1 MLSSALA
8 VGLHVAT
15 LSVLGLAALHALLN
29 HLLWPRLLPPGD
41 RGLARRPRV
50 SVLIPARNEAR
61 RIGAAL
67 QAWLAQTYSDYEVL
81 VFDDD
86 SDDDTAARVAALA
99 GAASRLR
106 LLRGGALPPGW
117 RGKPWACHNLARQAA
132 GEILV
137 FADADVVPARQALEA
152 TVARLGSHCDVLS
165 AVPRHRAARPGVL
178 TLAALQNWAALAF
191 VPAWL
196 SRVRRLAAV
205 NGQYL
210 ALSRD
215 VYWASGGFAA
225 VRGALAEDAA
235 LGRHLAG
242 LGYRVRLLD
251 GAALLASEPH
261 ATVGEAWRANART
274 LLPLLFGSTPLLA
287 LALGALILAWV
298 LPPIRLVLDL
308 ALALS
313 GSASWAAL
321 ALGTVEVLL
330 GLAPRWLADRRAGY
344 PRWLV
349 LTQPLALAALVG
361 SGLASLAW
369 FRWRRRVPW
378 RGRSYTVSEA
388 A

>member
-1 MLSSALA
+1 MLSSALD

-29 HLLWPRLLPPGD
+29 HLLWPRLLPPGG

-67 QAWLAQTYSDYEVL
+67 QAWIAQTYSDYEVL

-152 TVARLGSHCDVLS
+152 TVARLGSDCDVLS
-165 AVPRHRAARPGVL
+165 AVPRHRASRPGVL
-178 TLAALQNWAALAF
+178 ALAALQNWAALAF

-196 SRVRRLAAV
+196 ARVRPLAAV

-225 VRGALAEDAA
+225 VRGRSPRTRHSAA
-235 LGRHLAG
+235 TWPGWGTAFGSWTAR
-242 LGYRVRLLD
+242 
-251 GAALLASEPH
+251 PC
-261 ATVGEAWRANART
+261 WRASPTPPSAR
-274 LLPLLFGSTPLLA
+274 PGGPTP
-287 LALGALILAWV
+287 GPCCPSCSV
-298 LPPIRLVLDL
+298 
-308 ALALS
+308 
-313 GSASWAAL
+313 
-321 ALGTVEVLL
+321 
-330 GLAPRWLADRRAGY
+330 RR
-344 PRWLV
+344 RC
-349 LTQPLALAALVG
+349 
-361 SGLASLAW
+361 S
-369 FRWRRRVPW
+369 RWRS
-378 RGRSYTVSEA
+378 GR
-388 A
+388 